1 MTFHILNAKY
11 VNSLRDKV
19 CGLQNNESVSCEK
32 DFFFQ
37 RPLYKKNHFSCYH
50 AKIPDKG
57 ILVSLFVLA
66 HSLEVHMSR
75 RHGDYKWWLASHTVS
90 GVKKKKEMSVALL
103 WFFPSPFLSVWDSN
117 FWCDVVQIYDGSSI
131 LSMPCWKVSH
141 MWGRS
146 FFWASTVPPSI

>member
-1 MTFHILNAKY
+1 MADTGFCVIPLNLRQTHTSCYFLIYLQFVTFHILNAKY

-19 CGLQNNESVSCEK
+19 RGLQNNESVACEK

-90 GVKKKKEMSVALL
+90 GVKKKKEMSLALL
-103 WFFPSPFLSVWDSN
+103 WLFPSPFLSVWDSN
-117 FWCDVVQIYDGSSI
+117 FLG
-131 LSMPCWKVSH
+131 
-141 MWGRS
+141 
-146 FFWASTVPPSI
+146 